1 MLFILKLKSDIIYN
15 YYILFMFLFIS
26 KKLMWYYKNNI
37 ISIIVVTN
45 LQSMNL
51 YASILNYYI

>member
-37 ISIIVVTN
+37 ISTIVVTN